1 MEKVHKK
8 ILNNGL
14 TVLVYPL
21 HTIPKVAVQ
30 LWYGVGSKDE
40 KDGQRGLAHLLE
52 HMIFKGTSVLSE
64 SDINMISHKLSGNCN
79 AFTSHDYTGYLFD
92 FPKQNWHHSLPL
104 LADCMRNCTF
114 KEDLLNAELK
124 AVIQEL
130 KMYKDDYKTSLAEEM
145 LSAIFQDHP
154 YHYPIIGY
162 KQDLW
167 NITREGLLDFYRHHY
182 VPNNATLIIV
192 GDVDVD
198 NALNL
203 ATAAFDSINASPQY
217 KKEQFPFAKDMCRRT
232 VTMRRDVQQPSL
244 AYAWIVPGLKQQK
257 NYIIDIAS
265 WILGEGKGS
274 RLYRKLVDERE
285 LATDLQVDLYEL
297 FDANVL
303 FLNID
308 PIDEESIEQI
318 EAIIAKEVDALAHEK
333 ASEQE
338 IMRAYKQAQME
349 HISLFEGNQKIAYEL
364 GKIYLA
370 THDEN
375 ALFGYPILNVEQL
388 KHDLQSF
395 FKEYI
400 RTSVMHKGA
409 LLPFIETQQE
419 EWLALQE
426 QADKLD
432 EKILSRKVR
441 ESTVECGVF
450 VEQIVASEPTL
461 FVYPKATK
469 NSLSNGLEVL
479 EYSRNIGPKIDLVL
493 DLKMRNFYD
502 PEDKQGLLNFMMEML
517 EEGTQDYTEQEL
529 ADAAEARGISINVQ
543 TGLIGISLLK
553 EDFEFGLSL
562 LKQLLCKATFPE
574 KSLSKVRQQ
583 IASEIDSYWDTP
595 TEFAG
600 QLARDTMYGKDHP
613 YHKNL
618 FGTKQTI
625 SKITREDLLNA
636 YKKYICPQ
644 QASLAV
650 VGDLQDVAVMALI
663 QKYLG
668 DWQGKAIEDL
678 SYPNLPTIQQ
688 KEVVYP
694 INRDQTVLC
703 FTGKS
708 ISRLDPEYDSLLL
721 FDQVL
726 TGGVL
731 GSMSSFL
738 FKLREQTG
746 LFYTIGGSIIAG
758 ADEQP
763 GLVFIKTIVSN
774 DRLEQAE
781 KLIAHTLDQAKDMIT
796 QEDLDHARNAIINS
810 MVDNF
815 ESNDTTAQALLFI
828 SRFNLKPTYFDDRIV
843 TLKKITLEEVKN
855 NVSQILD
862 SKKLLRIKVGRV

>member
-1 MEKVHKK
+1 MQKVFKK
-8 ILNNGL
+8 ILDNGL
-14 TVLVYPL
+14 TILIYPSS
-21 HTIPKVAVQ
+21 TIPKVAVQ

-167 NITREGLLDFYRHHY
+167 NITREGLLDFYRQHY

-198 NALNL
+198 SALNL
-203 ATAAFDSINASPQY
+203 ATAAFDSITASPQY

-232 VTMRRDVQQPSL
+232 LTMRRDVQQPSL

-257 NYIIDIAS
+257 NYITDIAS

-318 EAIIAKEVDALAHEK
+318 EAIIAKEVDTLANEQ

-338 IMRAYKQAQME
+338 IMRAHKQAQME

-388 KHDLQSF
+388 KHDVQNF
-395 FKEYI
+395 FKEYV

-409 LLPFIETQQE
+409 LLPFIDTQQE

-517 EEGTQDYTEQEL
+517 EEGTRDYTEQEL

-553 EDFEFGLSL
+553 EDLEFGLSL
-562 LKQLLCKATFPE
+562 LEQLLCKATFPE

-668 DWQGKAIEDL
+668 DWQGRAIEDL

-708 ISRLDPEYDSLLL
+708 TSRLDPEYDSLLL

-781 KLIAHTLDQAKDMIT
+781 KLIAQTLDQAKDMIT

-828 SRFNLKPTYFDDRIV
+828 SRFKLKPTYFDDRIV

-855 NVSQILD
+855 NVSKILD

>member
-1 MEKVHKK
+1 MQKVYKK
-8 ILNNGL
+8 ILDNGL
-14 TVLVYPL
+14 TILVYPL

-52 HMIFKGTSVLSE
+52 HMIFKGTSILSE

-167 NITREGLLDFYRHHY
+167 NITREGLLDFYRQHY
-182 VPNNATLIIV
+182 VPNNGTLIIV
-192 GDVDVD
+192 GDVEVD
-198 NALNL
+198 SAFNL
-203 ATAAFDSINASPQY
+203 AAAAFDGIKADP
-217 KKEQFPFAKDMCRRT
+217 KHTKETFSFTKDICRRT
-232 VTMRRDVQQPSL
+232 LTMRRDVQQPSL

-257 NYIIDIAS
+257 NYITDIAS

-274 RLYRKLVDERE
+274 RLYRKLVDELE

-303 FLNID
+303 FLNVD
-308 PIDEESIEQI
+308 PVDEDSIQGI
-318 EAIIAKEVDALAHEK
+318 ETIIA
-333 ASEQE
+333 QE
-338 IMRAYKQAQME
+338 IETLARTPATDQEIVRAHKQAQME

-370 THDEN
+370 NGNEN
-375 ALFGYPILNVEQL
+375 LLFEYPPLNIEQL
-388 KHDLQSF
+388 KQDVQQF
-395 FKEYI
+395 FSTYI
-400 RTSVMHKGA
+400 RNAVMHKGA
-409 LLPFIETQQE
+409 LLPFIDAQQD

-432 EKILSRKVR
+432 ERILSRKVR
-441 ESTVECGVF
+441 ESTVECGIF
-450 VEQIVASEPTL
+450 VEQVAVSEPTV
-461 FVYPKATK
+461 FTYPKATK
-469 NSLSNGLEVL
+469 NILSNGLEVL
-479 EYSRNIGPKIDLVL
+479 SYSRNIGPKIDLVL

-502 PEDKQGLLNFMMEML
+502 PEDKQGLLNFTMEML
-517 EEGTQDYTEQEL
+517 EQGTQDYREQEL

-553 EDFEFGLSL
+553 EDLEFGLSL
-562 LKQLLCKATFPE
+562 LEQLLCKATFPE
-574 KSLSKVRQQ
+574 KNIPKVRQQ

-600 QLARDTMYGKDHP
+600 QLARDTLYGKDHP

-625 SKITREDLLNA
+625 SKITRDDLLVA

-644 QASLAV
+644 QASLAII
-650 VGDLQDVAVMALI
+650 GDLEDVAFMQII
-663 QKYLG
+663 QKCLG
-668 DWQGKAIEDL
+668 HWQGHAIEDL
-678 SYPNLPTIQQ
+678 VYPNLPAVAQ
-688 KEVVYP
+688 KEMIYP
-694 INRDQTVLC
+694 ISRDQTVLC
-703 FTGKS
+703 FAGKS
-708 ISRLDPEYDSLLL
+708 ISRLDPQYDSLLL

-774 DRLEQAE
+774 DRLDQAE
-781 KLIAHTLDQAKDMIT
+781 KLIAQTLDRAKDMIT

-828 SRFNLKPTYFDDRIV
+828 NRFKFKPTYFDDRIAR
-843 TLKKITLEEVKN
+843 LKQISLAQVKK
-855 NVSQILD
+855 NVSQVLN
-862 SKKLLRIKVGRV
+862 SKELLRIKIGRV

>member
-1 MEKVHKK
+1 MQKVFKK
-8 ILNNGL
+8 ILDNGL
-14 TVLVYPL
+14 TILIYPSS
-21 HTIPKVAVQ
+21 TIPKVAVQ

-167 NITREGLLDFYRHHY
+167 NITREGLLDFYRQHY

-203 ATAAFDSINASPQY
+203 ATAAFDSITESPQY

-232 VTMRRDVQQPSL
+232 LTMRRDLQQPSL

-257 NYIIDIAS
+257 NYITDIAS

-274 RLYRKLVDERE
+274 RLYRKLVDELE

-297 FDANVL
+297 FDANIL

-308 PIDEESIEQI
+308 PIDEESIERI
-318 EAIIAKEVDALAHEK
+318 EAIIAKEIDTLANEQ

-338 IMRAYKQAQME
+338 IMRAHKQAQME

-375 ALFGYPILNVEQL
+375 ALFGYPILNIEQL
-388 KHDLQSF
+388 KYDVQKF
-395 FKEYI
+395 FKEYV

-409 LLPFIETQQE
+409 LLPFIDAQQE

-450 VEQIVASEPTL
+450 VEQIVASEPTV
-461 FVYPKATK
+461 FAYPKATK

-479 EYSRNIGPKIDLVL
+479 EYSRNISPKIDLVL

-502 PEDKQGLLNFMMEML
+502 PVDKQGLLNFMMEML

-529 ADAAEARGISINVQ
+529 ADVAEARGISINVQ

-625 SKITREDLLNA
+625 SKITREDLLKA

-650 VGDLQDVAVMALI
+650 VGDLQDLAVTELI

-668 DWQGKAIEDL
+668 DWQGQVIEDL
-678 SYPNLPTIQQ
+678 SYPNLPSIQQ

-703 FTGKS
+703 YTGKS

-781 KLIAHTLDQAKDMIT
+781 KLIAQTLDQAKDMIT

-828 SRFNLKPTYFDDRIV
+828 SRFKLKPTYFDDRIV

-855 NVSQILD
+855 NVSKILD